1 MVWIFAAQA
10 LITVILGAVLPADVR
25 GWARSVIDA
34 SMLVVAVGP
43 LVYYLRFRPLAL
55 HVREHRRTKRKLRN
69 LHRTL
74 ERRSKQHPS
83 KMMGSDLLALTSA
96 LLDIVKEERTIQSM
110 ETNRMLRTEA
120 EKRLRAMEGLRHSE
134 NRYQMVVENSLTGIF
149 VYRDNRFT
157 FVNKQFAEMLG
168 YPRPELLQ
176 IDSHVVFHPED
187 REWVSEMGRRRLAGE
202 EAPTEYEARM
212 VTKNGATIWA
222 NLLNMSM
229 QYRGRLS
236 ILGNVLDI
244 TARKQAERALQD
256 SQRELR
262 LLSAQLLTAQEE
274 ERARIARELHDS
286 VGQSLSGVKFIAESA
301 LIRERQQEF
310 GSVRE
315 ALELFVPK
323 IQQTIEE
330 VRRLSMALRPSILD
344 DLGLLETISWHCQEF
359 QSSYLRTRL
368 DTHIAVREEE
378 IPDPLKLSIYR
389 ILQEALNNVTKHS
402 GADRVVISL
411 AETAGV
417 LQLTVE
423 DNGRGFA
430 VESVSS
436 QDGSQRGF
444 GLGSMRERAYLS
456 GGTVSVNSAE
466 GNGTIVQ
473 AVWPLEKWKNHQL
486 SIARQRSAK

>member
-1 MVWIFAAQA
+1 
-10 LITVILGAVLPADVR
+10 
-25 GWARSVIDA
+25 
-34 SMLVVAVGP
+34 
-43 LVYYLRFRPLAL
+43 
-55 HVREHRRTKRKLRN
+55 
-69 LHRTL
+69 
-74 ERRSKQHPS
+74 
-83 KMMGSDLLALTSA
+83 
-96 LLDIVKEERTIQSM
+96 
-110 ETNRMLRTEA
+110 
-120 EKRLRAMEGLRHSE
+120 
-134 NRYQMVVENSLTGIF
+134 
-149 VYRDNRFT
+149 
-157 FVNKQFAEMLG
+157 
-168 YPRPELLQ
+168 
-176 IDSHVVFHPED
+176 
-187 REWVSEMGRRRLAGE
+187 
-202 EAPTEYEARM
+202 
-212 VTKNGATIWA
+212 
-222 NLLNMSM
+222 
-229 QYRGRLS
+229 
-236 ILGNVLDI
+236 
-244 TARKQAERALQD
+244 
-256 SQRELR
+256 
-262 LLSAQLLTAQEE
+262 
-274 ERARIARELHDS
+274 
-286 VGQSLSGVKFIAESA
+286 
-301 LIRERQQEF
+301 
-310 GSVRE
+310 
-315 ALELFVPK
+315 
-323 IQQTIEE
+323 
-330 VRRLSMALRPSILD
+330 LD